1 MSATLELLDRYKA
14 AQGISSDN
22 AAALSLGLK
31 RQTVSGWR
39 KLGKQAEPHVVARMA
54 HAVGDDPLRWLALVE
69 SERAHSEADR
79 RTWVEV
85 ARRFGAIASV
95 AAVALLVGGIAADR
109 PALGSEHILGIMRSA
124 AWAALAVLA
133 AHALH
138 ARRSLT
144 ITEAPHGPSAMLA

>member
-1 MSATLELLDRYKA
+1 MSATLELLERYKA
-14 AQGISSDN
+14 AHGITSDN

-39 KLGKQAEPHVVARMA
+39 KLGKQAEAHVIARMA
-54 HAVGDDPLRWLALVE
+54 RALGEDALRWLALVE

-79 RTWVEV
+79 KTWVEV

-109 PALGSEHILGIMRSA
+109 PALGGEHIRGIMRIA
-124 AWAALAVLA
+124 AWAALTVLA

-138 ARRSLT
+138 AWRSLT
-144 ITEAPHGPSAMLA
+144 LKEAPHGPSAMLA